1 MSGPYHVHEGKA
13 LQSTS
18 LSIWERAKNYKAGAN
33 TTGMFPVNVFDLQDL
48 RFKEGT
54 DRWGRKDPRTKTHQ
68 GVELLKGM
76 ADIKHPDGDHTYY
89 EILFKCLGSQKDL
102 KNKFAGMVSFDD
114 LPENPD
120 NDSEYV

>member
-18 LSIWERAKNYKAGAN
+18 LSIWERAKNYNAGAN
-33 TTGMFPVNVFDLQDL
+33 TTGMFPVNTFDLGDL

-54 DRWGRKDPRTKTHQ
+54 DRWGRIDPRTKTHQ

-89 EILFKCLGSQKDL
+89 EISFKCLGSQKDL
-102 KNKFAGMVSFDD
+102 KNKYAGMVSFDELSEKPAD
-114 LPENPD
+114 PE
-120 NDSEYV
+120 